1 MVEQWVGLLLDLE
14 HLVIH
19 TSYSIFK
26 SKSHIDTPKHILS
39 AFFHYGHIELITLL
53 FFSLAP
59 LLSALGTSTFWSCR
73 PQEFMLLHRALVLVL
88 HIETNVQTSNLA
100 CFTLKL
106 KLGTR

>member
-19 TSYSIFK
+19 TSYSLFK
-26 SKSHIDTPKHILS
+26 SNIDTPKHILS
-39 AFFHYGHIELITLL
+39 SSFHYGHIELITLL
-53 FFSLAP
+53 FFSHAP
-59 LLSALGTSTFWSCR
+59 LLGALGTSTFWSSR

-100 CFTLKL
+100 YFTLKL